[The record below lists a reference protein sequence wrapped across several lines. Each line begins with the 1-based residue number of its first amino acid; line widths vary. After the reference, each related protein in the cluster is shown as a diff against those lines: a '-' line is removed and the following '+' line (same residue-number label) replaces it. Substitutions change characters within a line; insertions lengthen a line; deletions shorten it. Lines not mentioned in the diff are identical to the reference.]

1 MVRGGYV
8 RRAPIPPFGFVLMRL
23 NRLQA
28 LRAVMETGSVTEAS
42 RRIHRTQPQ
51 ISRLISALEDEVGFS
66 LFSRQGR
73 GLIPTQE
80 CLRFYEG
87 TRHILAGFEEVSRIA
102 DSIRTQQDAWLRI
115 LTQPYFAYSVTPG
128 AIAEFSR
135 RHPRVRVSLE
145 VRSRVDVG
153 LWMSGQQFDLGLAA
167 LPIDFPGIRSHP
179 FADVRLVI
187 AMQAGHRLAAKT
199 VLTPD
204 DIKDEPFIA
213 LRPFTLLRQRIDD
226 LMEKQ
231 RLPLR
236 LVMETSS
243 GQSACQLAA
252 LGVGIALADPIL
264 AMNVPG
270 IVLRDFEPALSI
282 PYGFLLPRSYAPSEQ
297 AREFARLFVR
307 IVKETAPDRVQ
318 LITLP
323 PTDDDGLFSA
333 F

>member
-1 MVRGGYV
+1 
-8 RRAPIPPFGFVLMRL
+8 MRL

-28 LRAVMETGSVTEAS
+28 LRAVLETGSVTDAS
-42 RRIHRTQPQ
+42 RRSHRTQPQ
-51 ISRLISALEDEVGFS
+51 ISRLISALEEEVGFS
-66 LFSRQGR
+66 LFLRQGR

-102 DSIRTQQDAWLRI
+102 DSIRNKQDAWLRI

-135 RHPRVRVSLE
+135 SHPNIRVSLE

-167 LPIDFPGIRSHP
+167 LPIDFPGIRSRT
-179 FADVRLVI
+179 FANVRLVI
-187 AMQAGHRLAAKT
+187 AMPEGHRLAAKT
-199 VLTPD
+199 ILTPD

-236 LVMETSS
+236 LIMETSS

-264 AMNVPG
+264 AANVPG
-270 IVLRDFEPALSI
+270 IVLRDFEPQLSI
-282 PYGFLLPRSYAPSEQ
+282 PYGFLLPASYAPSEQ
-297 AREFARLFVR
+297 AREFAQLFVR
-307 IVKETAPDRVQ
+307 IVKETAPDRVE
-318 LITLP
+318 LVSGATG
-323 PTDDDGLFSA
+323 DDEGLLADSFNG
-333 F
+333 

>member
-1 MVRGGYV
+1 MRVCV
-8 RRAPIPPFGFVLMRL
+8 VPTSGFLPMRL

-28 LRAVMETGSVTEAS
+28 LRAVLETGSVTEAA

-51 ISRLISALEDEVGFS
+51 ISRLISALEEEVGFS
-66 LFSRQGR
+66 LFLRQGR

-80 CLRFYEG
+80 CLRFYDG

-102 DSIRTQQDAWLRI
+102 DSIRNQQDAWLRI
-115 LTQPYFAYSVTPG
+115 LTQPYFAYSVTPS

-135 RHPRVRVSLE
+135 SHPRVRISLE

-167 LPIDFPGIRSHP
+167 LPIDFPGIRSRQ

-187 AMQAGHRLAAKT
+187 AMPEGHRLAAKA
-199 VLTPD
+199 VLTPE

-213 LRPFTLLRQRIDD
+213 LRPFTLLRQRTDD
-226 LMEKQ
+226 LMEKH

-264 AMNVPG
+264 AANVPG
-270 IVLRDFEPALSI
+270 IVLRDFEPRLSI
-282 PYGFLLPRSYAPSEQ
+282 PYGFLLPSSYAPSEQ

-318 LITLP
+318 LVAP
-323 PTDDDGLFSA
+323 PPVGDDDGLLG
-333 F
+333 

>member
-1 MVRGGYV
+1 
-8 RRAPIPPFGFVLMRL
+8 MRL

-66 LFSRQGR
+66 LFLRQGR

-80 CLRFYEG
+80 CLRFYES

-102 DSIRTQQDAWLRI
+102 DSIRNQQDAWLRI
-115 LTQPYFAYSVTPG
+115 LTQPYFAYSVTPT
-128 AIAEFSR
+128 AIAEFAR
-135 RHPRVRVSLE
+135 THPRVRVSME

-153 LWMSGQQFDLGLAA
+153 LWMSGQQFDLGVAA
-167 LPIDFPGIRSHP
+167 LPIDFPGIRSRH

-187 AMQAGHRLAAKT
+187 AMPEGHRLAAKE
-199 VLTPD
+199 VLTAD

-213 LRPFTLLRQRIDD
+213 LRPFTLLRQCIDD

-252 LGVGIALADPIL
+252 LGMGIALADPIL
-264 AMNVPG
+264 AANVPG
-270 IVLRDFEPALSI
+270 VVLRDFEPRLSM
-282 PYGFLLPRSYAPSEQ
+282 PYGFLLPSSYAPSEQ

-307 IVKETAPDRVQ
+307 LVKETAPDRVD
-318 LITLP
+318 LLELGVG
-323 PTDDDGLFSA
+323 DEEGGVA
-333 F
+333 FP

>member
-1 MVRGGYV
+1 
-8 RRAPIPPFGFVLMRL
+8 MRL

-28 LRAVMETGSVTEAS
+28 LRAVLETGSVTEAS
-42 RRIHRTQPQ
+42 RRVHRTQPQ
-51 ISRLISALEDEVGFS
+51 ISRLISALEEEVGFS
-66 LFSRQGR
+66 LFLRQGR

-87 TRHILAGFEEVSRIA
+87 SRHILAGFDEVSRIA
-102 DSIRTQQDAWLRI
+102 DSIRNQQDAWLRI
-115 LTQPYFAYSVTPG
+115 LTQPYFAYSVTPL

-135 RHPRVRVSLE
+135 SHPRVRISLE

-167 LPIDFPGIRSHP
+167 LPIDFPGIRSRP

-187 AMQAGHRLAAKT
+187 AMPQGHRLAANA
-199 VLTPD
+199 VLTPE

-213 LRPFTLLRQRIDD
+213 LRPFTLLRQRTDD
-226 LMEKQ
+226 LMEKY

-264 AMNVPG
+264 AANVPG
-270 IVLRDFEPALSI
+270 IVLRDFEPRLSI
-282 PYGFLLPRSYAPSEQ
+282 PYGFLLPSSYAPSEQ

-318 LITLP
+318 LLASSLAD
-323 PTDDDGLFSA
+323 DDDGLLD
-333 F
+333 

>member
-1 MVRGGYV
+1 
-8 RRAPIPPFGFVLMRL
+8 MRL

-51 ISRLISALEDEVGFS
+51 ISRLISALEEEVGFP
-66 LFSRQGR
+66 LFLRQGR

-102 DSIRTQQDAWLRI
+102 DSIRNQQDTWLRI
-115 LTQPYFAYSVTPG
+115 LTQPYFAYSVTPT
-128 AIAEFSR
+128 AIAEFALS
-135 RHPRVRVSLE
+135 HPQVRVSLE

-167 LPIDFPGIRSHP
+167 LPIDFPGIRSRT

-187 AMQAGHRLAAKT
+187 AMPQGHRLAAKDVVT
-199 VLTPD
+199 AD

-226 LMEKQ
+226 LMAKQ

-264 AMNVPG
+264 AANVPG
-270 IVLRDFEPALSI
+270 IVLRDFEPRLSI
-282 PYGFLLPRSYAPSEQ
+282 PYGFLLPASYAPSEQ
-297 AREFARLFVR
+297 AREFASLFVR
-307 IVKETAPDRVQ
+307 LVKQTAPDRVDLVEQ
-318 LITLP
+318 VCGH
-323 PTDDDGLFSA
+323 DQGLLSFP
-333 F
+333 

>member
-1 MVRGGYV
+1 
-8 RRAPIPPFGFVLMRL
+8 MRL

-28 LRAVMETGSVTEAS
+28 LRAVLETGSVTEAS

-51 ISRLISALEDEVGFS
+51 ISRLISALEEEVGFS
-66 LFSRQGR
+66 LFLRQGR

-102 DSIRTQQDAWLRI
+102 DSIRNKQDAWLRI

-135 RHPRVRVSLE
+135 SHPNIRVSLE

-167 LPIDFPGIRSHP
+167 LPIDFPGIRSRT
-179 FADVRLVI
+179 FANVRLVI
-187 AMQAGHRLAAKT
+187 AMPEGHRLAAKT
-199 VLTPD
+199 ILTPD

-236 LVMETSS
+236 LIMETSS

-264 AMNVPG
+264 AANVPG
-270 IVLRDFEPALSI
+270 IVLRDFEPQLSI
-282 PYGFLLPRSYAPSEQ
+282 PYGFLLPASYAPSEQ
-297 AREFARLFVR
+297 AREFAQLFVR
-307 IVKETAPDRVQ
+307 IVKETAPDRVE
-318 LITLP
+318 LVSGATG
-323 PTDDDGLFSA
+323 DDEGLLADSFNGSISKIHSMA
-333 F
+333 

>member
-1 MVRGGYV
+1 
-8 RRAPIPPFGFVLMRL
+8 MRL

-87 TRHILAGFEEVSRIA
+87 TRHILAGFEEVERIA
-102 DSIRTQQDAWLRI
+102 DSIRNQQDAWLRI
-115 LTQPYFAYSVTPG
+115 LTQPYFAYSAMPG
-128 AIAEFSR
+128 AIAEFGRS
-135 RHPRVRVSLE
+135 HPQVRMSLE

-153 LWMSGQQFDLGLAA
+153 LWMSGQQFDLGVAA
-167 LPIDFPGIRSHP
+167 LPIDFPGISART
-179 FADVRLVI
+179 FAQVRLVI
-187 AMQAGHRLAAKT
+187 AMPDGHRLAAKRVVT
-199 VLTPD
+199 AD

-213 LRPFTLLRQRIDD
+213 LRPYTLLRQHIDD
-226 LMEKQ
+226 LMDKR

-252 LGVGIALADPIL
+252 LGMGIALADPIL
-264 AMNVPG
+264 AANVPG
-270 IVLRDFEPALSI
+270 IVLRDFEPQLTM
-282 PYGFLLPRSYAPSEQ
+282 PYGFLLPSSYAPSEQ
-297 AREFARLFVR
+297 AREFARLLIR
-307 IVKETAPDRVQ
+307 RVKEMAPDRVD
-318 LITLP
+318 LIAP
-323 PTDDDGLFSA
+323 DAAEGDGQMPFP
-333 F
+333 

>member
-1 MVRGGYV
+1 
-8 RRAPIPPFGFVLMRL
+8 MRL

-28 LRAVMETGSVTEAS
+28 LRAVLETGSVTEAS

-51 ISRLISALEDEVGFS
+51 ISRLISALEEEVGFS
-66 LFSRQGR
+66 LFLRQGR

-102 DSIRTQQDAWLRI
+102 DSIRNKQDAWLRI

-135 RHPRVRVSLE
+135 NHPNIRVSLE

-167 LPIDFPGIRSHP
+167 LPIDFPGIRSRT
-179 FADVRLVI
+179 FANVRLVI
-187 AMQAGHRLAAKT
+187 AMPEGHRLAAKP

-236 LVMETSS
+236 MIMETSS

-264 AMNVPG
+264 AANVPG
-270 IVLRDFEPALSI
+270 IVLRDFEPQLSI
-282 PYGFLLPRSYAPSEQ
+282 PYGFLLPASYAPSEQ
-297 AREFARLFVR
+297 AREFAKLFVR
-307 IVKETAPDRVQ
+307 IVKDTAPDRVD
-318 LITLP
+318 LVSGATG
-323 PTDDDGLFSA
+323 DDEGLLADSFNG
-333 F
+333 

>member
-1 MVRGGYV
+1 
-8 RRAPIPPFGFVLMRL
+8 MRL

-28 LRAVMETGSVTEAS
+28 LRAVLETGSVTEAS

-51 ISRLISALEDEVGFS
+51 ISRLISALEEEVGFS
-66 LFSRQGR
+66 LFLRQGR

-102 DSIRTQQDAWLRI
+102 DSIRNKQDAWLRI

-135 RHPRVRVSLE
+135 SHPNIRVSLE

-167 LPIDFPGIRSHP
+167 LPIDFPGIRSRT
-179 FADVRLVI
+179 FANVRLVI
-187 AMQAGHRLAAKT
+187 AMPEGHRLAAKT
-199 VLTPD
+199 ILTPD

-236 LVMETSS
+236 LIMETSS

-264 AMNVPG
+264 AANVPG
-270 IVLRDFEPALSI
+270 IVLRDFEPQLSI
-282 PYGFLLPRSYAPSEQ
+282 PYGFLLPASYAPSEQ
-297 AREFARLFVR
+297 AREFAQLFVR
-307 IVKETAPDRVQ
+307 IVKETAPDRVE
-318 LITLP
+318 LVSGATG
-323 PTDDDGLFSA
+323 DDEGLLADSFNG
-333 F
+333 